1 MQLPTL
7 VLERRGPVLTVR
19 ISNPPD
25 DLLDGRVI
33 ADLDVLGRR
42 LLADRSI
49 RAVVLTGP
57 RPGVFIPHYDIAEI
71 ADGAESL
78 GLATPYAGARVS
90 LAALKALRHVPGAYG
105 LLRHTPLA
113 PALDL
118 PTTHAALARF
128 SRLPQVVIA
137 AIDGDAMGGGCEVA
151 LACDIRLMS
160 DGDHRIGLPE
170 ISTGIPPGAGGTQRL
185 AQVVGPGRAVAM
197 VLQARVLTPQQ
208 ALDHGLVDQVCDD
221 VQEAAMEV
229 AQRVAA
235 WNPMAVRSA
244 KRAMLP
250 PRGLDVE
257 AAGFMAT
264 ASHKEAISRMR
275 EFGAQPQSPWRDR
288 SWVHQ
293 RTEV

>member
-1 MQLPTL
+1 MRLPTL

-19 ISNPPD
+19 VSNPPD

-33 ADLDVLGRR
+33 SDLDVVGRR
-42 LLADRSI
+42 LLRDRSI
-49 RAVVLTGP
+49 RAAIVTGP

-71 ADGAESL
+71 ADGAEAL
-78 GLATPYAGARVS
+78 GLATPYAGARAS
-90 LAALKALRHVPGAYG
+90 LGVLKALRHVPGAYG

-118 PTTHAALARF
+118 PFTHAVLGRF

-151 LACDIRLMS
+151 LACDIRLMA

-170 ISTGIPPGAGGTQRL
+170 LSTGIPPGAGGTQRL

-208 ALDHGLVDQVCDD
+208 ALSSGLVDQVCED
-221 VQEAAMEV
+221 VQAAAMDV
-229 AQRVAA
+229 ARRVAA

-264 ASHKEAISRMR
+264 ASHAEAITRMR
-275 EFGAQPQSPWRDR
+275 DFGALPQSPWRDR
-288 SWVHQ
+288 SWVQ
-293 RTEV
+293 ERT